1 MSVLG
6 YVMGDVDG
14 DYAEGDDL
22 EGDDY
27 AGDDTMGARRRR
39 RPRRAMALPPK
50 PAWRQGEVAP
60 GIQAPNEGLELLTLE
75 PDLNGGTFDA
85 TNVGSIITFTAKPQR
100 PFQAERLI
108 ALVSRVPDAVAGV
121 PAGFI
126 VSDGIFVGTQLQ
138 QLTRGGNFNLEV
150 FSPTAFGVR
159 MRLSPAAPGI
169 DLTIATRVL
178 GPAPTGTQAFI
189 VSLQFLG
196 HSLR

>member
-6 YVMGDVDG
+6 YVMGDSSDG
-14 DYAEGDDL
+14 DYAEGDELDG
-22 EGDDY
+22 EDM
-27 AGDDTMGARRRR
+27 GDDTMGRRRR
-39 RPRRAMALPPK
+39 NRHVMALPAK
-50 PAWRQGEVAP
+50 PRWRRGEVAP

-85 TNVGSIITFTAKPQR
+85 TNVGAIITFTAKPQR